1 MRLLRSPVLRTRP
14 DLSRSC
20 VLVPV
25 HVLVLDYDYDY
36 DYDYE
41 SEKLP
46 PLLSLAFA
54 GNLFIPRISAKR
66 SECCRP
72 SLITQHSL
80 RRSSSPSLQRGKA
93 VFQRSAPGEA
103 REKRLPLAEIRGKGN
118 PEPRKTQKCT
128 KSCSGASLI
137 GGNARSSPPP
147 RPFQLLGV
155 LGELGVGRFHAKG
168 AKPAKGSLGRSP
180 FCGFSWQFQVA
191 RHRLRV

>member
-1 MRLLRSPVLRTRP
+1 MLSAVVTKSLVIVFPRKAQKARNGDREWRFVVASISRRLV
-14 DLSRSC
+14 
-20 VLVPV
+20 
-25 HVLVLDYDYDY
+25 
-36 DYDYE
+36 
-41 SEKLP
+41 
-46 PLLSLAFA
+46 
-54 GNLFIPRISAKR
+54 
-66 SECCRP
+66 
-72 SLITQHSL
+72 ITQHSL

-180 FCGFSWQFQVA
+180 FLQKGIDSGGA
-191 RHRLRV
+191 KEHNPDLL

>member
-1 MRLLRSPVLRTRP
+1 MEFIATKSYFVAASSFCALLWPNPAALMRTGFA
-14 DLSRSC
+14 
-20 VLVPV
+20 
-25 HVLVLDYDYDY
+25 
-36 DYDYE
+36 
-41 SEKLP
+41 
-46 PLLSLAFA
+46 AF
-54 GNLFIPRISAKR
+54 FPRISAKR

-72 SLITQHSL
+72 SAVADRSTFPPPMPQAHPHTAGRLFFSDQ
-80 RRSSSPSLQRGKA
+80 RRAQPGKNAFPSRRFAGMKFIA
-93 VFQRSAPGEA
+93 
-103 REKRLPLAEIRGKGN
+103 
-118 PEPRKTQKCT
+118 T
-128 KSCSGASLI
+128 KNTKMHESCSGASLI

>member
-54 GNLFIPRISAKR
+54 GNLFISRISAKR

-72 SLITQHSL
+72 SAVVNHSTFPPQIL
-80 RRSSSPSLQRGKA
+80 KPIHAQGEGG
-93 VFQRSAPGEA
+93 FQRSATGEA
-103 REKRLPLAEIRGKGN
+103 REKRLPFAEIRGLRPVEGVCGMWGC
-118 PEPRKTQKCT
+118 ECVGKT
-128 KSCSGASLI
+128 L
-137 GGNARSSPPP
+137 GG
-147 RPFQLLGV
+147 LGGLGV
-155 LGELGVGRFHAKG
+155 R
-168 AKPAKGSLGRSP
+168 
-180 FCGFSWQFQVA
+180 
-191 RHRLRV
+191 